1 MIYWIALKPNA
12 STIIKNEPN
21 TPAAKS
27 SHITPA
33 PPGIFSSFFIPN
45 GLNIS
50 SIRNK
55 KNPNTKKYQSKGI
68 NKTVIHCPAHSS
80 MTQYDGS
87 GFCLETT
94 FCHDKKPI
102 KIKNIVIIV
111 SSNGF
116 VVTKT
121 LITTNKHKD
130 MRDAKLPGAINGQY
144 PVPNPEAINLE
155 RVTVMS
161 NPFSSPIQ

>member
-1 MIYWIALKPNA
+1 MRLLLSKTNLIHPRL
-12 STIIKNEPN
+12 SRHTLHLHLREF
-21 TPAAKS
+21 
-27 SHITPA
+27 
-33 PPGIFSSFFIPN
+33 FSSFFIPN

-55 KNPNTKKYQSKGI
+55 KNPNTKKYQSKGM

-94 FCHDKKPI
+94 FWHDKNPI